1 MNWISIRSFC
11 CWYGICL
18 KCLPFS
24 NGLSYSADLEYF
36 VRGSY
41 YRFLTTKKFVP
52 FFNLRVLKSVSLFTA
67 QQFPFVQAQSDT
79 ICMTIKFEIIS
90 ATRRSRNYKKKSKY
104 LLLSFVL
111 YFGCCYCYCYCCCV
125 CIFFSAVL
133 LQYWILFGCAFFF
146 TSFFL
151 YGPSV
156 LYTNRKYDKI
166 HTAHTFNDTIFD
178 LFIILSSNLSRLYG
192 FLRLNMLFHTKII
205 SSVIIDQCKKR
216 VNFFLRNFCNV
227 VVVAFRS
234 NWSEFHL
241 EFTWIFLCDFFRS
254 ICSIFHFY

>member
-125 CIFFSAVL
+125 CIFFGCFTP
-133 LQYWILFGCAFFF
+133 ILNSFRLCFLFY
-146 TSFFL
+146 FFL
-151 YGPSV
+151 FIRSV
-156 LYTNRKYDKI
+156 CIVHKSQIRQNTHRTHVQWHNFWFVYYFVFKFVPFVRFFATKY
-166 HTAHTFNDTIFD
+166 
-178 LFIILSSNLSRLYG
+178 
-192 FLRLNMLFHTKII
+192 
-205 SSVIIDQCKKR
+205 
-216 VNFFLRNFCNV
+216 
-227 VVVAFRS
+227 AFS
-234 NWSEFHL
+234 H
-241 EFTWIFLCDFFRS
+241 
-254 ICSIFHFY
+254 

>member
-1 MNWISIRSFC
+1 M
-11 CWYGICL
+11 
-18 KCLPFS
+18 
-24 NGLSYSADLEYF
+24 
-36 VRGSY
+36 
-41 YRFLTTKKFVP
+41 
-52 FFNLRVLKSVSLFTA
+52 KSVSLFTA

-90 ATRRSRNYKKKSKY
+90 ATRRSRYYKKNQNI
-104 LLLSFVL
+104 
-111 YFGCCYCYCYCCCV
+111 YCCRSFYILVAAIAIVIVVVCV
-125 CIFFSAVL
+125 FFSAVL

-205 SSVIIDQCKKR
+205 SSVIIDWSTPKKSLFFY
-216 VNFFLRNFCNV
+216 VIFVTLLLLLFFLAIGLNF
-227 VVVAFRS
+227 
-234 NWSEFHL
+234 
-241 EFTWIFLCDFFRS
+241 I
-254 ICSIFHFY
+254 

>member
-1 MNWISIRSFC
+1 MYDHQIWDNLSNSSISLLQKKTKIFTVVVRSIF
-11 CWYGICL
+11 W
-18 KCLPFS
+18 
-24 NGLSYSADLEYF
+24 
-36 VRGSY
+36 
-41 YRFLTTKKFVP
+41 
-52 FFNLRVLKSVSLFTA
+52 
-67 QQFPFVQAQSDT
+67 
-79 ICMTIKFEIIS
+79 
-90 ATRRSRNYKKKSKY
+90 
-104 LLLSFVL
+104 LLLL
-111 YFGCCYCYCYCCCV
+111 LLLLLLLCV
-125 CIFFSAVL
+125 FFIPTVL

-205 SSVIIDQCKKR
+205 SSVIIDWSTPKKK
-216 VNFFLRNFCNV
+216 FIFLRNFCNV
-227 VVVAFRS
+227 VVVVVFPS

-241 EFTWIFLCDFFRS
+241 EFTWLFLCDFFSVQFVQYFTFTKKHYVFVNRNPD
-254 ICSIFHFY
+254 FFYAKLFGSGWNHGRMIDRVSLKLIN

>member
-1 MNWISIRSFC
+1 M
-11 CWYGICL
+11 
-18 KCLPFS
+18 
-24 NGLSYSADLEYF
+24 YSL
-36 VRGSY
+36 
-41 YRFLTTKKFVP
+41 
-52 FFNLRVLKSVSLFTA
+52 LRVLKSVSLFTA

-90 ATRRSRNYKKKSKY
+90 ATRRSRNYKKKVKIFTVVVRSIFW
-104 LLLSFVL
+104 LLLLLLFL
-111 YFGCCYCYCYCCCV
+111 LLCV
-125 CIFFSAVL
+125 YFFSAVL

-205 SSVIIDQCKKR
+205 SSVIIDQCKNEL
-216 VNFFLRNFCNV
+216 NFF
-227 VVVAFRS
+227 
-234 NWSEFHL
+234 
-241 EFTWIFLCDFFRS
+241 T
-254 ICSIFHFY
+254 